1 MPRTRCASGS
11 SSNNPV
17 PAADAIGPIRDGELQ
32 ALLAPIDDAA
42 RVALAVSGGADS
54 LALLDCVDRW
64 RCTRRGKPQA
74 IVLCVDHGLR
84 ASSLHEA
91 AGVIAVAGDRG
102 MEGKVLRWTGPRP
115 KGDVE
120 AAARAA
126 RYRLLLSAASDF
138 GASHLLVGHHRDD
151 QAETF
156 LLRLARGSG
165 LFGLAAMRREI
176 PVDGVTI
183 FRPFLEMPRTRLA
196 ETVALAGL
204 TPVEDAMNTDPRFA
218 RARLR
223 RIMPLLV
230 ADGIDPAGLAATSR
244 RLADAAEA
252 IDSAAGDLIAAA
264 VELDSMATAKLEP
277 EQFFKAPSEVRMRT
291 LSRLLLAIGG
301 DLYPPRFERLAALAE
316 AMAANQG
323 RGRLKRTL
331 AGAVIEWR
339 GGRFVIYREIGREGL
354 PEIAVKPGYKGVWD
368 GRFRVSVGA
377 DAPPGLKL
385 AALGE
390 AGRRAIGA
398 RAGTAAA
405 GALAV
410 LPALWQ
416 KRRVRAVP
424 ALDFFADGPRFAAE
438 SCSVLPARLAA
449 PPKFPDVLTL
459 T

>member
-17 PAADAIGPIRDGELQ
+17 PAADAIGPVRDDELP
-32 ALLAPIDDAA
+32 ALLAPIDDAS

-54 LALLDCVDRW
+54 LALLDCVCRW
-64 RCTRRGKPQA
+64 RSARHGKPQA

-84 ASSLHEA
+84 TSSRNEA
-91 AGVIAVAGDRG
+91 AGVIAVAGERG
-102 MEGKVLRWTGPRP
+102 LEGKVLRWTGPKP
-115 KGDVE
+115 KGDIE

-126 RYRLLLSAASDF
+126 RYRLLLGAARDF

-176 PVDGVTI
+176 SVDGVTI
-183 FRPFLEMPRTRLA
+183 FRPFLEMPRARLA
-196 ETVALAGL
+196 ETTAVAGL

-223 RIMPLLV
+223 RIMPLLA

-252 IDSAAGDLIAAA
+252 IDAAAGDLIATAI
-264 VELDSMATAKLEP
+264 ELDAMATATLDP
-277 EQFFKAPSEVRMRT
+277 EKFFKAPGAVRMRT
-291 LSRLLLAIGG
+291 LSRLLLVIGG

-316 AMAANQG
+316 AMADHHD

-331 AGAVIEWR
+331 AGAVIERR
-339 GGRFVIYREIGREGL
+339 GGRFVVYREIGREGL
-354 PEIAVKPGYKGVWD
+354 PEIAVKPGYEGVWD
-368 GRFRVSVGA
+368 GRFRVAVGA
-377 DAPPGLKL
+377 DAPSGLKL

-405 GALAV
+405 GALAA
-410 LPALWQ
+410 LPALWRN
-416 KRRVRAVP
+416 RRVRAVP
-424 ALDFFADGPRFAAE
+424 ALDYFAEGPRFTAE
-438 SCSVLPARLAA
+438 SRSVLPARLAA
-449 PPKFPDVLTL
+449 PPNFPDILALT
-459 T
+459 